1 MLKKNKNFLLLHLI
15 VFIWGFTGILGHL
28 ISLSAL
34 NLVWYRILIAV
45 FSIFFFNRFFSISIK
60 TNLKNGL
67 LFTLTGL
74 IIALHWIFFFQSI
87 KVSNISVTL
96 ACLSAATLFT
106 AILEPIIKKRKI
118 IHYEIILGITVIIGL
133 GMIFKFETKYHQGIF
148 LTLFSASMSSLF
160 TVINSQL
167 VKHNPPEKIALYEM
181 AGGLLAVSI
190 YLLVTDPFSF
200 PNFQLNFYD
209 GIYLIL
215 LGTICTAFALIA
227 SIYVMKELSPFTVTM
242 TTNLEPVYGII
253 LAFVLFNQKEKMSVG
268 FYLGTVIILAGIFLN
283 AYLKTKKVNN
293 KN

>member
-1 MLKKNKNFLLLHLI
+1 VLKKNKNFLLLHLI